1 MEQEKDKA
9 TTNKNVAEDF
19 AIFLEDFCDF
29 LTALE
34 ASVVQ
39 MKQQISKLVGV
50 AKKPLLSE
58 ETFNVLKWQSEKGA
72 RIGDFEVAYKSQ
84 NALDNWQH
92 AYNILKVNNAVIGN
106 PFHEDGYVYRYWV
119 YEKYDDRI
127 FRKKLSEKEVK
138 A

>member
-1 MEQEKDKA
+1 
-9 TTNKNVAEDF
+9 
-19 AIFLEDFCDF
+19 
-29 LTALE
+29 
-34 ASVVQ
+34 
-39 MKQQISKLVGV
+39 
-50 AKKPLLSE
+50 LLSE

-106 PFHEDGYVYRYWV
+106 PFHEDGYVYRYWI